1 MAISGLLNMIIAS
14 NGNLVSLR
22 HLRYFLAV
30 TETSS
35 FTGAARRLGLSQ
47 PTISVQMRQLENYLG
62 TSLFRRCGKRLSL
75 TPAGLI
81 FQERAAVVISQLDNL
96 FQRLPKKPEPS
107 EVFSRR

>member
-1 MAISGLLNMIIAS
+1 MAGTGFLNIMIAS
-14 NGNLVSLR
+14 NGYLVSLR

-47 PTISVQMRQLENYLG
+47 PAISMQMRQLENHLG

-81 FQERAAVVISQLDNL
+81 FQERAALVVSQLDSL
-96 FQRLPKKPEPS
+96 FQRLLKKPGHTKE
-107 EVFSRR
+107 FSRR